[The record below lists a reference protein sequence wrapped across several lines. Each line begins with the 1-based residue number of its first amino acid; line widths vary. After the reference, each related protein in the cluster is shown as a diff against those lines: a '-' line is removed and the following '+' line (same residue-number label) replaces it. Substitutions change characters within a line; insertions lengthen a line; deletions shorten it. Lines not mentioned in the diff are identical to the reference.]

1 MSAGINGR
9 TFSKAL
15 FHQPSSLRLICCN
28 NPACRADSRNAGEGG
43 CRASLRVSRAE
54 TAGEID
60 DKSNQQNQANPAAA
74 DDRTTKVK
82 PATAEQ

>member
-1 MSAGINGR
+1 MSAVINDR

-15 FHQPSSLRLICCN
+15 LHQPSSLRLTCCN

-43 CRASLRVSRAE
+43 CCASLRVSRAE
-54 TAGEID
+54 TTGEID

-74 DDRTTKVK
+74 DDGPAKIK
-82 PATAEQ
+82 PAATKQ